1 MEVTISTKGIAVDDI
16 FRAYVDRRLR
26 FSLGRFGSHIKRVM
40 VRFADTNG
48 PRGGLDKRCQI
59 NVALQPSGSVRIED
73 FDLDMRPVVDRAA
86 ARAASAIEREL
97 QRRRDARRL

>member
-1 MEVTISTKGIAVDDI
+1 MEVTISAKGISVDDI
-16 FRAYVDRRLR
+16 LRAYIDRRFR
-26 FSLGRFGSHIKRVM
+26 FALGRFGSHIKRVM
-40 VRFADTNG
+40 VRFVDTNG

-59 NVALQPSGSVRIED
+59 NVTLQPSGSVRIED